1 MSIVR
6 WREVDIVPA
15 GVIVAKE
22 VDVDFL
28 PVPYDVLDNH
38 AEGKTLL
45 LHGHIVHRTGKGL
58 EHIPQHFKRLR
69 LQVLLL

>member
-6 WREVDIVPA
+6 RREVDIVPA

-28 PVPYDVLDNH
+28 PVPYDVLDNYP
-38 AEGKTLL
+38 EGKTLL
-45 LHGHIVHRTGKGL
+45 LYRHIVHRTGKGSEL
-58 EHIPQHFKRLR
+58 FPQYLKGLR